1 MLINNNTQA
10 AATIQQLKRA
20 DMDPANAAAS
30 ALYSGAAQAAAQQP
44 VTVPTVQT
52 QLDQAN
58 DRIDEAFAK
67 TRVQLQASAQA
78 PAASTDVPA
87 SSPLAGTDSPNS
99 SSAAGSAR
107 ADFTD
112 YMHKSP
118 AERIR
123 DQILKEKGL
132 TEADYEKMTPAQQ
145 DALNKEVADRLKTQQ
160 DQQVAAKSAP
170 DQQAQT
176 VKETLAA
183 I

>member
-10 AATIQQLKRA
+10 VSTVQQLKRP

-30 ALYSGAAQAAAQQP
+30 TLYSGALQAAQQS
-44 VTVPTVQT
+44 VTVPAAQKD
-52 QLDQAN
+52 LDKAN

-67 TRVQLQASAQA
+67 TRVQLQATAAA
-78 PAASTDVPA
+78 PTASTDVPA
-87 SSPLAGTDSPNS
+87 AASGTST
-99 SSAAGSAR
+99 AR

-112 YMHKSP
+112 YMNKSP

-123 DQILKEKGL
+123 EQLLKEQGL
-132 TEADYEKMTPAQQ
+132 TEAQVQAMPQEKQ
-145 DALNKEVADRLKTQQ
+145 DAIAKQVAERVKQQ
-160 DQQVAAKSAP
+160 QEQQVAAKATDP
-170 DQQAQT
+170 AQA